1 MPLRSPYKTEKHG
14 EESAEISPVKLSSTV
29 SDSEIIESQID
40 DKMYVWKVKDFK

>member
-14 EESAEISPVKLSSTV
+14 EESAEMSPVKLSSTV

-40 DKMYVWKVKDFK
+40 KMYVWKVKDFK